1 MMHIKTAYKR
11 RMCKTKIIVSPTG
24 FAVYV
29 DLYCYF
35 VCLCIPCKCVRS
47 NNDTKHHSALEWKI
61 FAHFLRWT
69 FFLHLFIFSVLVFF
83 AHIHWMVAEEE
94 GKNARA
100 FIAFPKV
107 KVDEDELNWWLQHHT
122 YRFQLQPNKFTC
134 DAMHKIRTAAAAAS
148 HIYVQINSFE
158 RYIYSRT
165 WLDLIW
171 TIQQLACLY
180 TSLSLSVFLSL
191 ALCSSFLLRTQF
203 VCYLSNSIRIFTSCI
218 EMNEDERK
226 KALQHRF
233 NLKALRYCTFRFVQ
247 CTSRIMTA
255 TYAVFRKM
263 GAILYLLLLLKKQH
277 HLHS

>member
-1 MMHIKTAYKR
+1 MKNFR
-11 RMCKTKIIVSPTG
+11 SFSSLNFFSPFIYLFCT
-24 FAVYV
+24 
-29 DLYCYF
+29 
-35 VCLCIPCKCVRS
+35 S
-47 NNDTKHHSALEWKI
+47 
-61 FAHFLRWT
+61 
-69 FFLHLFIFSVLVFF
+69 FFL
-83 AHIHWMVAEEE
+83 AHIHWMVAEERE
-94 GKNARA
+94 REKNARA

-165 WLDLIW
+165 WLDLTW
-171 TIQQLACLY
+171 FEPYNSSHVSIQVY
-180 TSLSLSVFLSL
+180 RYLSFSHSHSYHTLLFLF
-191 ALCSSFLLRTQF
+191 SFGL
-203 VCYLSNSIRIFTSCI
+203 CYLSNSIRIFTSCI

-263 GAILYLLLLLKKQH
+263 GAILYLLLLLKEQH